1 MSYCVV
7 RFLVSLLP
15 RGNCN
20 LTPLSVKELKR
31 HKLGLLNGYF
41 GTAGKMSLSIFVLTS
56 MGVRTEN
63 CVKER
68 KWGYFILSLLLPCPV
83 LNQKE
88 QATLAFVQCKCSE
101 ARDSNCCF
109 KKATPRMLLLVA
121 LNERGF
127 IESTE
132 FSSLLKKRQI
142 A

>member
-1 MSYCVV
+1 MELMSYCVV

-41 GTAGKMSLSIFVLTS
+41 STAGKMSLYIFVLTS

-63 CVKER
+63 CPKER
-68 KWGYFILSLLLPCPV
+68 KWGYFVLSLLLPCPV

-88 QATLAFVQCKCSE
+88 QGYIGIRA
-101 ARDSNCCF
+101 
-109 KKATPRMLLLVA
+109 M
-121 LNERGF
+121 
-127 IESTE
+127 
-132 FSSLLKKRQI
+132 
-142 A
+142 

>member
-1 MSYCVV
+1 M
-7 RFLVSLLP
+7 
-15 RGNCN
+15 
-20 LTPLSVKELKR
+20 KELKR

-41 GTAGKMSLSIFVLTS
+41 STTGKMSLYIFVLTS

-121 LNERGF
+121 MNERGF

-132 FSSLLKKRQI
+132 FPFEKK
-142 A
+142 ADSMNVVW